1 MTDQDVPNFHLQ
13 EEKISCWTCLRRQ
26 LDEWCCYKSGH
37 DDVYINIMEGGKYPF
52 SGMPY
57 YSMPMLSDS
66 TIQQAL
72 DVGTCKPGYYSTTYQ
87 ITISDVTYAFKK
99 WNPQMKEYL
108 TDKRYTFKYLL
119 SLKHDNL
126 RMLHSYHPSLGG
138 LLLEYLPFSLREL
151 LITSESTVPRCL
163 QRLIIL
169 KNIIDGL
176 AFLHDCQLVHNNLTS
191 KNILLDETLK
201 AKLSDGC
208 LDYNLHKMNLDRS
221 TFPIPCHVGKIGYSC
236 QDALAG
242 IIRKSNDIY
251 SFGAICLEITSGL
264 QVFEKGRRPPLLK
277 DYLISSRNQNWKM
290 LKDKRISWK
299 MQCTKST
306 FCRPRKKILEL
317 AVVCLSD
324 IVRQRPA
331 VIQVQERLEALI
343 VKSVNESSK
352 LEKYVPV

>member
-99 WNPQMKEYL
+99 WNPQ
-108 TDKRYTFKYLL
+108 
-119 SLKHDNL
+119 
-126 RMLHSYHPSLGG
+126 
-138 LLLEYLPFSLREL
+138 
-151 LITSESTVPRCL
+151 ESTVPRCL

-176 AFLHDCQLVHNNLTS
+176 AFLHDCQLVHNNLT
-191 KNILLDETLK
+191 
-201 AKLSDGC
+201 
-208 LDYNLHKMNLDRS
+208 RS